1 MSWNANESTIKFAQ
15 ACIDKDLDTVH
26 NLLRINKEKI
36 DVKQLDE
43 MKTLLKTVGP
53 FRIFPS
59 LERLQEEMENDP
71 GEEVI
76 KALCEIGVDLEQKD
90 DYGQTALYLALRGS
104 YRFHANSRIV
114 KILLEHGASVHAKD
128 SHGRTPLLEACKYGN
143 LEVVQMLIQYHADVN
158 ARDGGWRTPL
168 HYACSCKNLEIVQ
181 LLIQHNADVEA
192 RDMFGSTPLHY
203 ACSEE
208 IVEELLKHK
217 ADINALCTR
226 AESIKM
232 TPLMCAAEMG
242 YSDVVQEFLHHGA
255 DVDFKDANVGNA
267 LHFAMQH
274 EYENV
279 DTVKVLLK
287 HGCTINVQ
295 AKLTVDDEELPMCTA
310 FELALNFKSINS
322 VKTIAYHQN

>member
-1 MSWNANESTIKFAQ
+1 MET
-15 ACIDKDLDTVH
+15 
-26 NLLRINKEKI
+26 LLRTLGPVE
-36 DVKQLDE
+36 VFSS
-43 MKTLLKTVGP
+43 MKK
-53 FRIFPS
+53 
-59 LERLQEEMENDP
+59 LQEEMENDP

-255 DVDFKDANVGNA
+255 DVDFKDSDHGTA
-267 LHFAMQH
+267 LHLATQWVGK
-274 EYENV
+274 NV
-279 DTVKVLLK
+279 RIVKTLLK
-287 HGCTINVQ
+287 YGCNTNVR
-295 AKLTVDDEELPMCTA
+295 AKLSAEGDALPMCSA
-310 FELALNFKSINS
+310 SELALKMNSINI
-322 VKTIAYHQN
+322 VKTIAFHVIN